1 MSSVKMLRPRLN
13 SILFKLTFEEHV
25 NNIKPSII
33 AVTLACE
40 ELKKSESINRLLELV
55 LLVGNYMNSGSRN
68 AQSLGFKINFLC
80 KVREHFIMPIY
91 NNNLIYDREVTLK
104 TKDEFYGM

>member
-1 MSSVKMLRPRLN
+1 MKALTEFRVSSFGWKLHELR
-13 SILFKLTFEEHV
+13 SK
-25 NNIKPSII
+25 
-33 AVTLACE
+33 
-40 ELKKSESINRLLELV
+40 
-55 LLVGNYMNSGSRN
+55 N

-91 NNNLIYDREVTLK
+91 NNNLIYDREVTLN